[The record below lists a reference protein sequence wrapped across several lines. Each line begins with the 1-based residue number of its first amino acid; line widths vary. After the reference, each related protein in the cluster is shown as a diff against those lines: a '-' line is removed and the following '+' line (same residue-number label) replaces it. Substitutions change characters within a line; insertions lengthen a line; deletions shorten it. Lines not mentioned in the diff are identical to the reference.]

1 MSLETW
7 QRELRRQFGREQRFE
22 LTNVGAE
29 QVFSDFEVR
38 NPQSASTYRVA
49 IRGVR
54 PGENYCT
61 CADFATYALGTCKH
75 VEFVLGRLER
85 QRGTRATLRRGFQP
99 FPHPCVGMKV
109 HADGR

>member
-7 QRELRRQFGREQRFE
+7 QRELRRQFGREQRFA
-22 LTNVGAE
+22 LTNVGTE
-29 QVFSDFEVR
+29 SVFSDFEVR

-61 CADFATYALGTCKH
+61 CADFATNALGTCKH

-85 QRGTRATLRRGFQP
+85 QRGRRQP
-99 FPHPCVGMKV
+99 CSGEALSRLTVKSSSST
-109 HADGR
+109 ARSAR